1 MAPSSIALS
10 RDRAFFLDWLRII
23 AFGLLVLYHVGMY
36 YATWDFHVKSPF
48 ASQALEPWMKLTEPW
63 RMSLIFMISGAVTA
77 LMLKTGPTL
86 TLTRR
91 RTRFLLLPLLSG
103 VLLIVPPQSYFEVV
117 QKFNYTGNYFEFL
130 KLYFGRYKGFCTP
143 LPSNS
148 CLILPTWNHLWFL
161 PYLWVYTMIIFGLS
175 ALWPDCL
182 RKLSDQVDRWGNPFA
197 LLIFPV
203 ALLFMFRLTLTAKF
217 PVTHALIGDWFSHAM
232 YFSMFGIGAVLAS
245 SKTTW
250 AKFSALR
257 WFALIGAITGWAI
270 FAFSPPA
277 KPLQFLIVSMFQ
289 WCAIVAA
296 FGFAIA
302 HLNRDGRFRA
312 VFTEAVFPIYI
323 LHQTII
329 IVGSQWLLPLTL
341 SPLMEGLVL
350 IAATY
355 LLSYLGYFAIKRI
368 KPLHSWFGIRSD
380 RVDL

>member
-1 MAPSSIALS
+1 MTICSIALS

-36 YATWDFHVKSPF
+36 YVTWDFHVKSPF
-48 ASQALEPWMKLTEPW
+48 ASQTLEPWMKLTEPW
-63 RMSLIFMISGAVTA
+63 RMSLIFMISGAATA
-77 LMLKTGPTL
+77 FMLQAGSTL
-86 TLTRR
+86 ALTRS
-91 RTRFLLLPLLSG
+91 RTRFLLLPLLCG

-117 QKFNYTGNYFEFL
+117 QKFNYTSNYFDFL
-130 KLYFGRYKGFCTP
+130 KRYFAGYKGFCTP
-143 LPSNS
+143 PQSNS

-161 PYLWVYTMIIFGLS
+161 PYLWAYTMIIFGLL
-175 ALWPDCL
+175 ALWPNCL
-182 RKLSDQVDRWGNPFA
+182 KKLAELVDRWGNSLS
-197 LLIFPV
+197 LLIFPI
-203 ALLFMFRLTLTAKF
+203 AILFLFRFTLSAKF

-232 YFSMFGIGAVLAS
+232 YFSMFGIGAVLAT

-257 WFALIGAITGWAI
+257 LFSLIGAITGWVI

-289 WCAIVAA
+289 WCAIVAT

-329 IVGSQWLLPLTL
+329 IVGSQWLLPLKL
-341 SPLMEGLVL
+341 APLLEGLLL
-350 IAATY
+350 ITATFGF
-355 LLSYLGYFAIKRI
+355 SFLGYVAIKKI
-368 KPLHSWFGIRSD
+368 NPLHSWFGIRQIT
-380 RVDL
+380 R